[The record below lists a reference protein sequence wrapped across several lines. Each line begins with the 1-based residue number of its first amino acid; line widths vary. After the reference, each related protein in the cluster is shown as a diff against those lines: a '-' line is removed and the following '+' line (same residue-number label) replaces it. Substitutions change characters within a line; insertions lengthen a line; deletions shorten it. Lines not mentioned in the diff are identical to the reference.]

1 MSAYYLL
8 PGSFDANPVDIS
20 VMIKDIPMDISKPFT
35 FPSITLKTPRLT
47 LREFAEGD
55 AEAIQVYAGDLE
67 VTRFT
72 SWGPNTPE
80 TTDAVLSGWLQEQKT
95 SPRTEYTLAIVR
107 QEDGVLIGGAGFGM
121 TDWNRGTAN
130 FGYVLR
136 RSAWGQGYATEAGRA
151 LSDWALGELGLRRLV
166 AHCEPD
172 NIGSKH
178 VLEKIGFELE
188 ERLVSLPRI
197 DGEIRSYLAFLKERP

>member
-1 MSAYYLL
+1 MY
-8 PGSFDANPVDIS
+8 
-20 VMIKDIPMDISKPFT
+20 MIKPFT
-35 FPSITLKTPRLT
+35 FSSITLKTPRLT

-55 AEAIQVYAGDLE
+55 AEAIQVYAGDPE

-95 SPRTEYTLAIVR
+95 SPRTECTLAIVL

-136 RSAWGQGYATEAGRA
+136 RSAWGRGYATEAGRVV
-151 LSDWALGELGLRRLV
+151 SDWALGELGLRRLV
-166 AHCEPD
+166 AHCEPG
-172 NIGSKH
+172 NIRSKH
-178 VLEKIGFELE
+178 VLGKIGFELE
-188 ERLVSLPRI
+188 EGLVSLPRI
-197 DGEIRSYLAFLKERP
+197 DGEMRSDLAFIKERP